1 MVSEESDRTTSRV
14 MAGGRSGTALFVP
27 DLALL
32 IAGVTLFYCLFLFE
46 GYQKLFRDS
55 DAGWHIRYG
64 EAILATGALPR
75 RDIYSFSRAGQPW
88 FAWEWLA
95 DIAAGAA
102 DRAAGLSGV
111 AFWYA
116 VAIAGGFWLWFH
128 LHWMTGGNFLIAGM
142 MSPLAVTTT
151 SLHWLARPHV
161 LGWLCLVVWV
171 LWMERLGHSG
181 DARGRAVGA
190 AFGLRR
196 CACMALLCALWAN
209 LHASFFLAPAIASIY
224 AFSAALRPIVWN
236 PALPPENAERPRRY
250 LIAALIAAIAPLANP
265 YGWRLYGHVFGY
277 LTDRALLDHV
287 GEFQSFNFHS
297 DGAGQIAA
305 ALLIGIAG
313 GVLALAH
320 RRLEHFAI
328 AMLFSAMA
336 FGAARA
342 LPLFALIVLPLA
354 NGAITESLV
363 RAGNLAPRL
372 RRALDGFLTYSA
384 RLAAIDRRCSGW
396 VTVPFVLAACFGL
409 LRTPAIRAATG
420 FSPREFPVAAYP
432 HLRPGGRLFAPDKF
446 GGYLIWRSAG
456 ARKVFFDGRSDFYG
470 AAFLAEYARM
480 AQARPGWR
488 RDWDSWGFT
497 DALVPADSPLVPA
510 LEQCGWRLVY
520 SDPTAVILVGQASR
534 PVTGGEFKAP
544 LPDGRSSD
552 PVRGDRAGAAT
563 VRERPWTGQEACPT
577 VRSEWIVKKKS

>member
-1 MVSEESDRTTSRV
+1 
-14 MAGGRSGTALFVP
+14 
-27 DLALL
+27 
-32 IAGVTLFYCLFLFE
+32 
-46 GYQKLFRDS
+46 
-55 DAGWHIRYG
+55 
-64 EAILATGALPR
+64 
-75 RDIYSFSRAGQPW
+75 
-88 FAWEWLA
+88 
-95 DIAAGAA
+95 
-102 DRAAGLSGV
+102 
-111 AFWYA
+111 
-116 VAIAGGFWLWFH
+116 
-128 LHWMTGGNFLIAGM
+128 
-142 MSPLAVTTT
+142 
-151 SLHWLARPHV
+151 
-161 LGWLCLVVWV
+161 
-171 LWMERLGHSG
+171 
-181 DARGRAVGA
+181 
-190 AFGLRR
+190 
-196 CACMALLCALWAN
+196 
-209 LHASFFLAPAIASIY
+209 
-224 AFSAALRPIVWN
+224 
-236 PALPPENAERPRRY
+236 
-250 LIAALIAAIAPLANP
+250 
-265 YGWRLYGHVFGY
+265 
-277 LTDRALLDHV
+277 
-287 GEFQSFNFHS
+287 
-297 DGAGQIAA
+297 
-305 ALLIGIAG
+305 
-313 GVLALAH
+313 
-320 RRLEHFAI
+320 
-328 AMLFSAMA
+328 
-336 FGAARA
+336 
-342 LPLFALIVLPLA
+342 VLPLA

-488 RDWDSWGFT
+488 RDWDSWGYT